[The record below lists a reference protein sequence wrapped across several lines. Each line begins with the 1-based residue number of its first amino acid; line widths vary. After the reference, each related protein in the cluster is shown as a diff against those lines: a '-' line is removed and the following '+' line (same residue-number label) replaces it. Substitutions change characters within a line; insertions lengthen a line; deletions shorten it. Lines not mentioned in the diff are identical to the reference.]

1 MHVRRE
7 ADIGTFTIQKWEK
20 EGRQLSTCP
29 QRKPCR
35 SFLRRVGWGTDLC
48 ARIPFSFFFLT
59 SQRLR
64 FHLPLHTHPSIYR
77 YLYFKLFAKLQQMGA
92 SRSGHFPTHHQ
103 RKAPPPLFFFCLK
116 YILVP
121 PTTVFLN
128 SSSSKNVL
136 KQTERFISKD
146 HFPPSHTSG
155 LGIPFPQIALF
166 PDAPNPPSPRLPKP
180 PRPYSLTLIG
190 LISPAPGWPAQFPP

>member
-103 RKAPPPLFFFCLK
+103 RKAPPPLFFFLPKIHPGPAYDCFPQFFIFKKCLEANRK
-116 YILVP
+116 VYQQRSFSSQSYIWPGDSVP
-121 PTTVFLN
+121 PNCALP
-128 SSSSKNVL
+128 
-136 KQTERFISKD
+136 RRP
-146 HFPPSHTSG
+146 PPSVS
-155 LGIPFPQIALF
+155 
-166 PDAPNPPSPRLPKP
+166 PPS
-180 PRPYSLTLIG
+180 
-190 LISPAPGWPAQFPP
+190 